1 LADIPVAAP
10 VGPVFFPIPPLALF
24 SAAEISLRTADSYRA
39 PAGTATGASIPV
51 FRSSEPGMTNRLKRT
66 R

>member
-10 VGPVFFPIPPLALF
+10 VDPVSFPIPSLALF
-24 SAAEISLRTADSYRA
+24 FTAEISLRTADSYRP
-39 PAGTATGASIPV
+39 PAGAATGASIPV
-51 FRSSEPGMTNRLKRT
+51 FRSSEPDMTNRLKRT